1 MINVFFFYIFFSIII
16 INAQVASIMTQ
27 PFLSLLNDALKDDGF
42 FFFFNFIVMKNKY
55 KIYTKMVT
63 LL

>member
-42 FFFFNFIVMKNKY
+42 FFFFLILFLIFSYFIK
-55 KIYTKMVT
+55 
-63 LL
+63 LLN